1 MSHYPSDCHS
11 RLFLLYALL
20 GLWALSAA
28 SCDTEQTGVDAAPP
42 VVSPAPAEV
51 AAPEVDRASDA
62 GAAIDAQVYEP
73 DASPPP
79 DAAPQPKGKL
89 LGNFSFT
96 YYWMAKESTS
106 RRRRAHLYDS
116 SCKSIAKVSRSFAA
130 RVALEGTGMLRD
142 GRVVNVSGACDCK
155 SSPCFFL
162 PDAEHRFGVGVN
174 ERPLAPFRSV
184 AVDSKLVSIGTKLY
198 VPELDGLTM
207 PGVPPWGGFVHNG
220 CVVADDR
227 GGGVSGKQIDFFM
240 VQKGFFQAFQRR
252 HRMTQ
257 VTVYRAGKRCDQPQ
271 GPATAVDRNSI

>member
-1 MSHYPSDCHS
+1 MSYSPRNRHS
-11 RLFLLYALL
+11 RWFLLYALL
-20 GLWALSAA
+20 GLLALSAS
-28 SCDTEQTGVDAAPP
+28 SCDSAQSSADAAPP
-42 VVSPAPAEV
+42 VVSPTPAE
-51 AAPEVDRASDA
+51 AAAADSASDA
-62 GAAIDAQVYEP
+62 GAEADARVYYQP
-73 DASPPP
+73 DANPPP

-96 YYWMAKESTS
+96 YYWMAKESAN

-116 SCKSIAKVSRSFAA
+116 NCKSIAKVSRSFAA
-130 RVALEGTGMLRD
+130 RVALEGTGILRD

-162 PDAEHRFGVGVN
+162 PDTEHRFGVGVN

-184 AVDSKLVSIGTKLY
+184 AVDSKLVPIGTKLY

-271 GPATAVDRNSI
+271 GPAMAVDRNSI